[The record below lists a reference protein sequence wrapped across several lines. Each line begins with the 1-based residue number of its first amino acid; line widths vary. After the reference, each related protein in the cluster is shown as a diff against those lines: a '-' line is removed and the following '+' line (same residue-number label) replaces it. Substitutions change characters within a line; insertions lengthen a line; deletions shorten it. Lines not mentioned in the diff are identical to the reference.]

1 MKYISGFISA
11 LELKNVIQNGMENQY
26 LMIDL
31 RDKSEYDEFH
41 IKGSVNIE
49 YVDFMRLQDY
59 EDLIEKAMSGKTIV
73 LCCER
78 GGSSIYAS
86 RRLIDYIRK
95 RQNEYEKKGIGISK
109 DNSIVVKS
117 LSGGIYGFRN
127 LYM

>member
-73 LCCER
+73 LCR
-78 GGSSIYAS
+78 Y
-86 RRLIDYIRK
+86 LIPMTP
-95 RQNEYEKKGIGISK
+95 
-109 DNSIVVKS
+109 
-117 LSGGIYGFRN
+117 LHF
-127 LYM
+127 